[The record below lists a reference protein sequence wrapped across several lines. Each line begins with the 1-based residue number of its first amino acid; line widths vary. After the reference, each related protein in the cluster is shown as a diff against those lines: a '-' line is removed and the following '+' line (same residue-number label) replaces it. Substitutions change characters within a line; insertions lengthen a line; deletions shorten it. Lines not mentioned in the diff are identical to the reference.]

1 MEIEVEKQIV
11 GKKIISEGF
20 TFDDVLLVPQRSSV
34 ASRMD
39 VDFTTKLTRNIELKI
54 PLVSANMSSVTES
67 AMAIAMAQQ
76 GGFGIIHRNL
86 SIEHEA
92 EEVRRVKR
100 SENTIIERPFS
111 VKATDTIE
119 RALAE
124 TEKHGVSGL
133 VVVDENCRLVGILTH
148 RDLMFETGGKLV
160 GEVMTK
166 DPVIGKWGQPIEELL
181 ELMRV
186 NKVEKVP
193 LVDENKYLKGLITA
207 RDVLKKRNYPHAVR
221 DSRGRLR
228 VGASVGIRGDHKE
241 RAEAVL
247 AAEADVI
254 AVDVAHGHMERVL
267 EIVKWLKTSYGCE
280 VIAGNVATRQ
290 GCRDLIEAGAD
301 AIKVGVGPGSICTT
315 RIVAGTGYP
324 QLSAILNCAEEGH
337 RSEVPIIADGGMKA
351 PGDFVKA
358 IAAGASSG
366 MFGQMFGGT
375 DESPGKIVFRNG
387 KRFKMYHGMA
397 SWTALQGLKESDRT
411 PEGVESMVGYKGST
425 KEVVSNLLGGL
436 RSGMSYSNA
445 RTIQELWKNAE
456 FVRITSASLRESHA
470 HDVDVI

>member
-1 MEIEVEKQIV
+1 M
-11 GKKIISEGF
+11 
-20 TFDDVLLVPQRSSV
+20 
-34 ASRMD
+34 
-39 VDFTTKLTRNIELKI
+39 
-54 PLVSANMSSVTES
+54 
-67 AMAIAMAQQ
+67 
-76 GGFGIIHRNL
+76 
-86 SIEHEA
+86 
-92 EEVRRVKR
+92 
-100 SENTIIERPFS
+100 
-111 VKATDTIE
+111 
-119 RALAE
+119 
-124 TEKHGVSGL
+124 
-133 VVVDENCRLVGILTH
+133 
-148 RDLMFETGGKLV
+148 
-160 GEVMTK
+160 
-166 DPVIGKWGQPIEELL
+166 
-181 ELMRV
+181 
-186 NKVEKVP
+186 
-193 LVDENKYLKGLITA
+193 
-207 RDVLKKRNYPHAVR
+207 
-221 DSRGRLR
+221 
-228 VGASVGIRGDHKE
+228 
-241 RAEAVL
+241 
-247 AAEADVI
+247 
-254 AVDVAHGHMERVL
+254 
-267 EIVKWLKTSYGCE
+267 
-280 VIAGNVATRQ
+280 
-290 GCRDLIEAGAD
+290 
-301 AIKVGVGPGSICTT
+301 GVGPGSICTT

-324 QLSAILNCAEEGH
+324 QLSAILSCAEEGH